1 SALAR
6 VNTPEAKAAIKPAQD
21 FLKSLQF
28 GEAAATTGPAAKET
42 QKVDKTHPFYGG
54 VGYGRSGRPDLS
66 NTEFFLQALQD
77 TGVPGDDPAVQ
88 RALVFI
94 QRCQMDGRVNDM
106 PYAKNSRQGGFI
118 YSTSENKDQPGSGS
132 TEVRNNPVEETLD

>member
-28 GEAAATTGPAAKET
+28 GEAAATTGAAAKEA
-42 QKVDKTHPFYGG
+42 QKVDKDHAFYGG

-66 NTEFFLQALQD
+66 NTAFFIEALRD
-77 TGVPGDDPAVQ
+77 SGVPADDPAIQ
-88 RALVFI
+88 RALVFLK
-94 QRCQMDGRVNDM
+94 RVQMDDRINDM
-106 PYAKNSRQGGFI
+106 PYAKGSRQ
-118 YSTSENKDQPGSGS
+118 
-132 TEVRNNPVEETLD
+132 